1 LKSGRWSLVKWK
13 LKRCIKHSVRNT
25 KIYKIVN
32 LENGKF
38 KEKGKTEK
46 CSDFGAVWYKLSDVR
61 KAFNMICPDNR
72 QFYKIV
78 ELEVKVKNIEE
89 K

>member
-1 LKSGRWSLVKWK
+1 MKWR
-13 LKRCIKHSVRNT
+13 LKRCIKRSINNT

-32 LENGKF
+32 VENGKF
-38 KEKGKTEK
+38 KDKGMGERCTNG
-46 CSDFGAVWYKLSDVR
+46 GAVWYKLSDVR
-61 KAFNMICPDNR
+61 KAFNMIYPDNR

-78 ELEVKVKNIEE
+78 ELDIKVKNIEE